1 MGFWKCSLAN
11 MEMSFWKGKRVL
23 ITGNTGF
30 KGTWLSLFLQKLGA
44 SLQGIALKPP
54 EISAFN
60 LCKLDSSYSTLYED
74 ICNVDALNKLQNDFQ
89 PEIVFHMAAQPL
101 VTASYEDP
109 IETYRVNVLG
119 TSSVLDI
126 LKSSKSIQSIVVV
139 TTDKCYEN
147 IDLRVPFKE
156 SDQLGGNDPYSAS
169 KACTEIVA
177 NSYRSSFFD
186 PSEIGLATARAGNVI
201 GGGDFSAKRL
211 VPDILES
218 SNNGNELEL
227 RYPNAIR
234 PWQHV
239 FDVLWGYLVLA
250 EKLTKDFKKFSS
262 GWNFGPSEHSNLTV
276 LELVRMF
283 NDLGLNSNLKFS
295 VTDGASI
302 VKEANCLL
310 LNSTKANKQLSW
322 VNVMSIEKSI
332 QSIIDWNHSYI
343 HNLSLR
349 ETSRKQVD
357 SYLENILD

>member
-11 MEMSFWKGKRVL
+11 LGMSFWKGKRVL

-44 SLQGIALKPP
+44 SLQGIALKPA
-54 EISAFN
+54 EVSAFN
-60 LCKLDSSYSTLYED
+60 LCKLDGSYPTLYED
-74 ICNVDALNKLQNDFQ
+74 ICNREALYKVQNDFQ

-101 VTASYEDP
+101 VTASYQDP

-119 TSSVLDI
+119 TATVLDI
-126 LKSSKSIQSIVVV
+126 LKDSKSIQSIIVI

-147 IDLRVPFKE
+147 NDLGVPFKE

-186 PSEIGLATARAGNVI
+186 PSGIGLATARAGNVI

-211 VPDILES
+211 VPDILEA

-262 GWNFGPSEHSNLTV
+262 GWNFGPSERSNLTV
-276 LELVRMF
+276 LELVKMF
-283 NDLGLNSNLKFS
+283 YDLGLNSSLKWS
-295 VTDGASI
+295 IADDASI
-302 VKEANCLL
+302 VKEANSLL
-310 LNSTKANKQLSW
+310 LNSTKANKHLSW
-322 VNVMSIEKSI
+322 INAMSIEQSI

-343 HNLSLR
+343 HNLSLL
-349 ETSRKQVD
+349 ETSRKQVE
-357 SYLENILD
+357 SYLENILK

>member
-1 MGFWKCSLAN
+1 
-11 MEMSFWKGKRVL
+11 MSFWRGKRVL

-30 KGTWLSLFLQKLGA
+30 KGTWLSLFLQQLGA
-44 SLQGIALKPP
+44 NLQGIALRPP
-54 EISAFN
+54 KVSAFN
-60 LCKLDSSYSTLYED
+60 LCKLDGSYPTLYGD
-74 ICNVDALNKLQNDFQ
+74 ICNGEALNKVQNDFQ

-119 TSSVLDI
+119 TSTVLDI
-126 LKSSKSIQSIVVV
+126 LKDSKSIQSIIVV
-139 TTDKCYEN
+139 TTDKCYGN
-147 IDLRVPFKE
+147 IDQGVPFKE
-156 SDQLGGNDPYSAS
+156 SDKLGGNDPYSAS

-186 PSEIGLATARAGNVI
+186 PSGIGLATARAGNVI

-211 VPDILES
+211 VPDILKAY
-218 SNNGNELEL
+218 NNGNDLEL

-239 FDVLWGYLVLA
+239 FDVLWGYLRLA
-250 EKLTKDFKKFSS
+250 EMLTKDFKNFSS
-262 GWNFGPSEHSNLTV
+262 GWNFGPSENMNLTV

-283 NDLGLNSNLKFS
+283 DDLGLGSSLKVS
-295 VTDGASI
+295 VADGASI
-302 VKEANCLL
+302 VKEADCLL
-310 LNSTKANKQLSW
+310 LNSTKANKHLSW
-322 VNVMSIEKSI
+322 VNTMSIEQSI

-349 ETSRKQVD
+349 ETSRKQVE
-357 SYLENILD
+357 SYLGNISS